1 MMKKF
6 WYMVCASFE
15 RGKIPYSVWITGVHK
30 ITGALHLLAAPTGYL
45 WAFLSRI

>member
-1 MMKKF
+1 
-6 WYMVCASFE
+6 MVFASFE